1 VSVLF
6 KPQAWGAHALLLV
19 GLAISIAAGLWQY
32 GTYSDDRADAA
43 RSLVDA
49 EPVALSSLMG
59 GDSPFP
65 GDSVGQP
72 VRLTGTWLPEGTVYV
87 SGQYHDKVRGYWV
100 VTPVVIGKS
109 AIPVVRGWSAKPSA
123 PQPSASP
130 VTLTGWLE
138 PSEAQGEADAD
149 PHDDVITSM
158 RIPSI
163 TQHVDVD
170 LYSAY
175 VVEKPFPGEGG
186 ATMPGGLAPV
196 GPTHHPDV
204 SGFTGLR
211 NLLYA
216 LQWWVFGILALYIW
230 WRWCQEQ
237 LHPRESD
244 VGSGTGPETGP
255 TEQSEEDRKVPSS
268 P

>member
-1 VSVLF
+1 MPILL
-6 KPQAWGAHALLLV
+6 KPRAWGAHALLLV
-19 GLAISIAAGLWQY
+19 ALAVSVAAGLWQY
-32 GTYSDDRADAA
+32 DTYSNDRADAA
-43 RSLVDA
+43 RSLVNAD
-49 EPVALSSLMG
+49 PVALSSLMG

-65 GDSVGQP
+65 GESIGQP
-72 VRLTGTWLPEGTVYV
+72 VTLTGTWLPAGTVYV
-87 SGQYHDKVRGYWV
+87 SGQFHDKVRGYWV

-123 PQPSASP
+123 PAPTTSP
-130 VTLTGWLE
+130 VTVTGWLE
-138 PSEAQGEADAD
+138 PSEAQGEADAN
-149 PHDDVITSM
+149 PHDDIITSM

-175 VVEKPFPGEGG
+175 VVARSTTDAAES
-186 ATMPGGLAPV
+186 GLV
-196 GPTHHPDV
+196 RLGPTHHPDV

-237 LHPRESD
+237 LHPGE
-244 VGSGTGPETGP
+244 GEG
-255 TEQSEEDRKVPSS
+255 EDDPAAPADQDEKVPSS